1 MTRKFK
7 NKQKSSDITPPKNLG
22 GGVNQGFVSDL
33 WIEYTV
39 AKCRADMFRAL
50 TRLDI
55 GVNEVEDYNA
65 SVNLKLRSENL
76 KQKGC
81 QGNRDVVRAAMRVKL
96 RDANYKVS
104 EIARKK
110 DKYRRE
116 IKSTFGLRSVT
127 TRKILR
133 NFCEEAEK
141 TRKVIREEY
150 KRKINH
156 LRKKFESK
164 KKDNIPDDMLSYKEA
179 TVFCETK
186 FMELELE
193 EIEVTV
199 IDDVLLTEDERSVLK
214 LHPKFSVRD
223 VVTIENIE
231 YEQELGYA
239 KVRME

>member
-133 NFCEEAEK
+133 NFCEEA
-141 TRKVIREEY
+141 
-150 KRKINH
+150 
-156 LRKKFESK
+156 
-164 KKDNIPDDMLSYKEA
+164 
-179 TVFCETK
+179 
-186 FMELELE
+186 
-193 EIEVTV
+193 
-199 IDDVLLTEDERSVLK
+199 
-214 LHPKFSVRD
+214 
-223 VVTIENIE
+223 
-231 YEQELGYA
+231 
-239 KVRME
+239 